1 MKKKSKCL
9 ISILLVILQVLLCSV
24 TSVCGEINTP
34 DPIIMV
40 SLGDSYSSGEGIPPF
55 YGQDAP
61 IAMKATNEDWLAH
74 RSTKSWPSLLK
85 IPGISGTMKNY
96 NVKNTNTSMMCK
108 WYFKASSGA
117 ETKHFNQET
126 QSKSVN
132 KQSYKNEFSLPKQ
145 LDVFKNI
152 EGNVDY
158 ITLTVGGNDV
168 NFSELIT
175 ACALE
180 STYIGS
186 KTLDVKLETLWRK
199 FSVTRE
205 NIKKVY
211 QDIET
216 AAGSQATI
224 IVAGYPQLLDRDGK
238 GCAISKEE
246 AMTIND
252 NVSKFNKELY
262 QIVEQCKSSGID
274 IEFVDVE
281 TEFDGHQAY
290 SDDSW
295 INPII
300 WLPQPEDL
308 KDIHAIQSVHS
319 IQSLKEASTAITSQ
333 YSIHPNEAGAQAYA
347 RCVNAKIEEVA
358 NRKKTGTLSGKICK
372 ASDRTSPVDNATIS
386 VYKDNKLFTSVALDD
401 INGNYSLK
409 LPVGE
414 YSVEIKADGYIPFK
428 ALASV
433 AENENTYM
441 ETFLLVEG
449 EEGETG
455 IATGKISNALT
466 GKGIEGVSLS
476 IRNGWNNSEY
486 GDIIESAVTDADGNY
501 SVTLPLGNYTIFAEK
516 DGYISGTFNIIVQ
529 SGTTDSQN
537 GTITPRGLGN
547 NFRIVLTWGEN
558 PRDLDSH
565 VVGTL
570 SNGDNFHVYYNAN
583 YRYDGDIEVCNLDVD
598 DKNSYGP
605 ETITLNTN
613 TSEPYYYYIYRF
625 DGKGTV
631 GTSEAQVRVYQNDTL
646 IAKYNV
652 PTDQGNGDYWNVF
665 AIVNGELITRNTIT
679 DNSDLTYAYNS
690 EDIAPN
696 AMSLDTQIVDNEP
709 KKEDTFSD
717 QEAITED
724 LFSDEAIAADSFS
737 DDLSLNE
744 AFTTE

>member
-1 MKKKSKCL
+1 MKKKIKCL
-9 ISILLVILQVLLCSV
+9 ISVLLAMLQVLLCSMTSVYGDTV
-24 TSVCGEINTP
+24 TSSNTV
-34 DPIIMV
+34 IMV

-55 YGQDAP
+55 YGQKINASINEKVKD
-61 IAMKATNEDWLAH
+61 EDWLAH

-85 IPGISGTMKNY
+85 IPGIFGTMKDY
-96 NVKNTNTSMMCK
+96 NVKNTNTSMICK

-126 QSKSVN
+126 QSKFVN

-158 ITLTVGGNDV
+158 VTLTVGGNDV

-175 ACALE
+175 TCAME
-180 STYIGS
+180 STYLGS

-224 IVAGYPQLLDRDGK
+224 IVAGYPQLLDKDGK
-238 GCAISKEE
+238 GCAINKEE

-262 QIVEQCKSSGID
+262 QIVKQCKLFGMD

-295 INPII
+295 INPIMI
-300 WLPQPEDL
+300 KPQSEDL
-308 KDIHAIQSVHS
+308 TNAIGSSYSV
-319 IQSLKEASTAITSQ
+319 
-333 YSIHPNEAGAQAYA
+333 HPNEAGAQAYA

-386 VYKDNKLFTSVALDD
+386 VYKDNKLFPSVALDD

-537 GTITPRGLGN
+537 GTITPRGSGN

-570 SNGDNFHVYYNAN
+570 SNGDSFHVYYNRN
-583 YRYDGDIEVCNLDVD
+583 YQYDGDIEVCNLDVD
-598 DKNSYGP
+598 DTSSYGP

-613 TSEPYYYYIYRF
+613 TSEPYYYYIYRYA
-625 DGKGTV
+625 GKGTV

-665 AIVNGELITRNTIT
+665 AIVNGELVTRNTIT

-690 EDIAPN
+690 MDIAPN

-724 LFSDEAIAADSFS
+724 LFSDEAIATDSFS

-744 AFTTE
+744 AFTAE

>member
-1 MKKKSKCL
+1 MKKKIKCL
-9 ISILLVILQVLLCSV
+9 ISVLLAMFQVLLCSMTSVYGDTV
-24 TSVCGEINTP
+24 TSS
-34 DPIIMV
+34 DPVIMV

-55 YGQDAP
+55 YGQ
-61 IAMKATNEDWLAH
+61 KANASRKEKAQDEDWLAH

-85 IPGISGTMKNY
+85 IPGISGTMGNY
-96 NVKNTNTSMMCK
+96 KVENIHTPATCE

-117 ETKHFNQET
+117 TTEHINTKEQDKEVKEAHYNDT
-126 QSKSVN
+126 L
-132 KQSYKNEFSLPKQ
+132 YLPKQ
-145 LDVFKNI
+145 LDVFNDI
-152 EGNVDY
+152 NGNADY
-158 ITLTVGGNDV
+158 VTLTIGGNDV
-168 NFSELIT
+168 NFTDLIT
-175 ACALE
+175 ECATK
-180 STYIGS
+180 STYLNTS
-186 KTLDVKLETLWRK
+186 DLDNKLANLWK
-199 FSVTRE
+199 NFSVTKE

-211 QDIET
+211 QDIEV

-224 IVAGYPQLLDRDGK
+224 IVAGYPKLLDKDGK
-238 GCAISKEE
+238 GFFISKEE
-246 AMTIND
+246 ATKINT
-252 NVSKFNKELY
+252 NVSKFNAKL
-262 QIVEQCKSSGID
+262 QTIVDECRISGIN

-281 TEFDGHQAY
+281 NEFDKDGGHQAY
-290 SDDSW
+290 SRDPW
-295 INPII
+295 INDIKK
-300 WLPQPEDL
+300 LAQSEDL
-308 KDIHAIQSVHS
+308 KAVQLFS
-319 IQSLKEASTAITSQ
+319 A
-333 YSIHPNEAGAQAYA
+333 YSFHPNEAGAQAYA
-347 RCVNAKIEEVA
+347 RCVNAKIEEVE

-372 ASDRTSPVDNATIS
+372 ASDRTSPVGNATIS
-386 VYKDNKLFTSVALDD
+386 VYEDNKLFKSVDLADS
-401 INGNYSLK
+401 NYNLE

-613 TSEPYYYYIYRF
+613 TSEPYYYYICRF

>member
-1 MKKKSKCL
+1 MKKKIKCL
-9 ISILLVILQVLLCSV
+9 ISVLLAMLQVLLCSMTSVYGDTV
-24 TSVCGEINTP
+24 TSS
-34 DPIIMV
+34 DPVIMV

-55 YGQDAP
+55 YGQ
-61 IAMKATNEDWLAH
+61 KANASKKEKAKDEDWLAH

-85 IPGISGTMKNY
+85 IPGISGTMGNY
-96 NVKNTNTSMMCK
+96 KVGNIHTPATCE

-117 ETKHFNQET
+117 KTEHINTK
-126 QSKSVN
+126 
-132 KQSYKNEFSLPKQ
+132 KQDKEVKELLDNDTFYFDTLYLPKQ
-145 LDVFKNI
+145 LDVFNDI
-152 EGNVDY
+152 NSSVDY
-158 ITLTVGGNDV
+158 VTLTVGGNDV
-168 NFSELIT
+168 DFAGIIKK
-175 ACALE
+175 CIG
-180 STYIGS
+180 STYLHFTGLNNKIS
-186 KTLDVKLETLWRK
+186 KLWEN
-199 FSVTRE
+199 FSVTKA
-205 NIKKVY
+205 NIKKTY
-211 QDIET
+211 QDIAT
-216 AAGSQATI
+216 AAGPQATI
-224 IVAGYPQLLDRDGK
+224 IVAGYPQLLDKDGK
-238 GCAISKEE
+238 GALISKEE
-246 AMTIND
+246 ATTID
-252 NVSKFNKELY
+252 ENVSKFNRKLQE
-262 QIVEQCKSSGID
+262 IVEECYISGID
-274 IEFVDVE
+274 IVFVDVE
-281 TEFDGHQAY
+281 KEFDGHQAY

-295 INPII
+295 INPIMPK
-300 WLPQPEDL
+300 PQSEDL
-308 KDIHAIQSVHS
+308 TNDPGSSYSV
-319 IQSLKEASTAITSQ
+319 
-333 YSIHPNEAGAQAYA
+333 HPNEAGAKAYA

-613 TSEPYYYYIYRF
+613 TSEPYYYYICRF